1 MSPTRPRPSH
11 APATIIPTAPIH
23 QDTSNILSTS
33 RPTASHSPERPTS
46 ATGVF
51 TRPRADI
58 SRPST
63 GSTFPHLALN
73 LDFAHNHQL
82 LHPQPRGRTRT
93 PSPPPQ
99 PTAPI
104 AIPIKKLEDR
114 PSTPLSGRPK
124 DVYPESAAFNAL
136 KARKDSS
143 SSTGSQ
149 TSDRSTS
156 SLHRLDLDHPAM
168 DSRPPPSQ
176 PNQFSSPL
184 SPTRPTRN
192 RATERPSRPRPPGPN
207 LRLADLPKFHP
218 AKFHHADARSTIT
231 PQQNSSVTSAARS
244 NRHVSDAQYRL
255 HQYQMGLVAGFKS
268 SGISPQSPHLAPQGS
283 PGGFIT
289 PLALETSGD
298 YLSAGSG
305 LSPSSASNA
314 RDLVERLVLKENER
328 RSHPDAR
335 PAGLSPAVSPSISP
349 AISPAGGC
357 R

>member
-11 APATIIPTAPIH
+11 APATIIPTAPVH
-23 QDTSNILSTS
+23 QDIPKIVPTSKL
-33 RPTASHSPERPTS
+33 TASLSPERPTN
-46 ATGVF
+46 ATGVLK
-51 TRPRADI
+51 RRRADI

-73 LDFAHNHQL
+73 LDLAHNHQL
-82 LHPQPRGRTRT
+82 LHPQPPGRTRS
-93 PSPPPQ
+93 PSPPLQ

-104 AIPIKKLEDR
+104 AIPIKKLENR

-124 DVYPESAAFNAL
+124 DVYPELAAFNAL

-156 SLHRLDLDHPAM
+156 SLPRLDLDHLAM
-168 DSRPPPSQ
+168 DSHPPSSR

-184 SPTRPTRN
+184 SPTRPKRN
-192 RATERPSRPRPPGPN
+192 RATERPSRSRPPAPN

-218 AKFHHADARSTIT
+218 SKFHHADARSAVTA
-231 PQQNSSVTSAARS
+231 QQNPSVTSAARS
-244 NRHVSDAQYRL
+244 NRHASDAQYRL

-268 SGISPQSPHLAPQGS
+268 SGVSPQSPHLAPQGS

-305 LSPSSASNA
+305 LSPSSASSA
-314 RDLVERLVLKENER
+314 RDLVERLVLKENGR
-328 RSHPDAR
+328 RSHPEAR